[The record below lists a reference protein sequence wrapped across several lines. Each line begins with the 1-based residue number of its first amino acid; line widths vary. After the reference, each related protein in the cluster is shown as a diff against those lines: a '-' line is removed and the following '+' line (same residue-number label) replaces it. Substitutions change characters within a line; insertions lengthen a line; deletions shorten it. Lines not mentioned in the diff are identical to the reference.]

1 MIFDSVTYR
10 EPRKLRRPDR
20 DAALAC
26 ILCGLR
32 MTEELPIFLD
42 HAPADA
48 IERHALSNTS
58 VELGGILLGWECVDE
73 TTGEPFVWI
82 TQALEARHYENTQAS
97 FTYTHDSWEE
107 ITRERERLFPDL
119 DVVGWYHTHPGFGI
133 FLSSH
138 DLFIHEHFFTQE
150 LQIAYVVDPIRQ
162 TRGFFQ
168 WREKAVEA
176 VSGFHVV
183 GSRED
188 RVSLARFV
196 NELESLPSGV
206 SGGGSI
212 TGGLSPRLEAQ
223 LIAMLNRPPQTS
235 GGGTGGGAGPWPLLF
250 GLLGVMLGG
259 IGMAVILWM
268 GGFSRELQEQSQAIA
283 GLQGIVS
290 QRLEEPMVE
299 RLAAKEEALDS
310 LLGSIELADSGE
322 SVLDAYRR
330 VTLDRDEA
338 RSELKAI
345 ETDKSALNAL
355 ASQLQRERKG
365 LDAEL
370 DAARARVEELKTDL
384 GQLIETQR
392 QTLSQNEATLATQ
405 KTLIDETEAG
415 VLARKYRIAWY
426 TAAVSLAAC
435 ILLTLGLVWSIARQ
449 VPGEEE
455 GQQEVR
461 IRET

>member
-20 DAALAC
+20 DAVLSC

-32 MTEELPIFLD
+32 LADELPIFLD

-73 TTGEPFVWI
+73 TSGEPFVWI

-107 ITRERERLFPDL
+107 ITRDRERLFPEL

-150 LQIAYVVDPIRQ
+150 LQVAYVVDPIRQ

-168 WREKAVEA
+168 WQEKAVEA
-176 VSGFHVV
+176 VSGFQVV
-183 GSRED
+183 GKRED

-223 LIAMLNRPPQTS
+223 LIAMLNRPPQTL
-235 GGGTGGGAGPWPLLF
+235 GGGTGSGAGSPWPLLF

-268 GGFSRELQEQSQAIA
+268 GGFSRQLEEQSGAIA
-283 GLQGIVS
+283 GLQGVVS
-290 QRLEEPMVE
+290 QRLEEPMAE
-299 RLAAKEEALDS
+299 RLAAKEEALDA
-310 LLGSIELADSGE
+310 LLGSIELADTGE

-338 RSELKAI
+338 RLELKAI

-355 ASQLQRERKG
+355 ASQLQSERKG

-370 DAARARVEELKTDL
+370 AAARARAEELKTDL

-392 QTLSQNEATLATQ
+392 QTLSQNEATLSIQ
-405 KTLIDETEAG
+405 KTLIEETEAG
-415 VLARKYRIAWY
+415 VLTRKYRIAWY
-426 TAAVSLAAC
+426 TAAVSLGAC
-435 ILLTLGLVWSIARQ
+435 VLLALGLVWSIARQ
-449 VPGEEE
+449 VPGEE